1 MNFVRCVNS
10 KPVFWQ
16 MVSPRDWVPHILLAT
31 HHVPIWLHSA
41 WCQTRTSHTWTS
53 YFMLS
58 QVVVP
63 QNSSSL
69 LKLLKW
75 DMHGMCLH
83 LCMMMMII
91 CIYIYYIIYIYIIL
105 YIYILVPSPRISP
118 PVLVPPH
125 SQIQLIKQG
134 FVWVV
139 CKVKEGRDIH
149 MGPYVFY

>member
-91 CIYIYYIIYIYIIL
+91 YIYYIIYILY
-105 YIYILVPSPRISP
+105 YIYISPFASYFP
-118 PVLVPPH
+118 PCFSAPPFTDPTN
-125 SQIQLIKQG
+125 QARFRL
-134 FVWVV
+134 
-139 CKVKEGRDIH
+139 GRVQSER
-149 MGPYVFY
+149 GTGYPYGSICFLLSKN

>member
-1 MNFVRCVNS
+1 MVSGENYVKKWVTWILRSKISCILCCNISPIGRQPSTELVEKKPCISDMNFVRCVNS

-83 LCMMMMII
+83 LCMMMMMMIMMMM
-91 CIYIYYIIYIYIIL
+91 IIYI
-105 YIYILVPSPRISP
+105 
-118 PVLVPPH
+118 
-125 SQIQLIKQG
+125 
-134 FVWVV
+134 
-139 CKVKEGRDIH
+139 
-149 MGPYVFY
+149 